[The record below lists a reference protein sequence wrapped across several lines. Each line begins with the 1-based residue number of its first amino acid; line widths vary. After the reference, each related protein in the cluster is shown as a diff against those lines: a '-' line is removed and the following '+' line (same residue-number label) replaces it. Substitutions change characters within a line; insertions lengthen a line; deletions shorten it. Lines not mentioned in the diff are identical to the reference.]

1 MGAWNSVIGACW
13 STVPIAHGSG
23 CTAFMSC
30 TSLLWCQMEALI
42 SVLLFSWF
50 TGGIPKSWMDASKG
64 ISISHFNKCWQ
75 TVAVLTIIYGMFS
88 LYPCQD
94 YATLIYLKKI
104 YTHSNQKKFLALRK
118 RSRHKVIPL
127 TETL

>member
-1 MGAWNSVIGACW
+1 MGTWNSVIGACW

-42 SVLLFSWF
+42 SALLLSWF
-50 TGGIPKSWMDASKG
+50 TGGIPKSWMNASKG

-94 YATLIYLKKI
+94 YATLIYLKKNLHTLKPEKI
-104 YTHSNQKKFLALRK
+104 PSIKKEK
-118 RSRHKVIPL
+118 
-127 TETL
+127 